1 MSVLVMLDLLVQNN
15 LRRFKELSYVL
26 PLRFPFSDLK
36 HL

>member
-26 PLRFPFSDLK
+26 LL
-36 HL
+36 LL